1 MSRAIALMGESG
13 SGKTTSLR
21 TLDPKDT
28 YYIDCDG
35 KGLNWKGWRKQYN
48 AENKNYM
55 VSDNQADILARIEN
69 IATKGKHIHNIV
81 IDTINSIMVAD
92 ERRRINEKGYDKWSD
107 LAWAVYDICVNASRY
122 RDDLN
127 IIVLAHVQVDTDE
140 VTGEKF
146 CRILTNGKKLNK
158 IGLEKYF
165 STVLYSKCVD
175 GKYIFETK
183 ANNSTAKTPFGAF
196 ESDTIPNDMAA
207 VLKALE
213 DF

>member
-1 MSRAIALMGESG
+1 MSKAILIMGESG

-21 TLDPKDT
+21 TLDPKET

-35 KGLNWKGWRKQYN
+35 KGLNWKGWRKQYSE
-48 AENKNYM
+48 AAKNYM
-55 VSDNQADILARIEN
+55 RCDDQADILARIEN
-69 IATKGKHIHNIV
+69 INAKGTHIHNIV
-81 IDTINSIMVAD
+81 IDTINSIMIAD
-92 ERRRINEKGYDKWSD
+92 ERRRTKEKGYDKWAD
-107 LAWAVYDICVNASRY
+107 LAWAVYDICVKASSF

-140 VTGEKF
+140 ITGDKF
-146 CRILTNGKKLNK
+146 CRVLTNGKKLNK

-175 GKYIFETK
+175 GRYVFETK
-183 ANNSTAKTPFGAF
+183 ANNSTAKAPFGAF
-196 ESDTIPNDMAA
+196 DSDTVDNDMGM

>member
-1 MSRAIALMGESG
+1 MSKAIVIMGESG

-81 IDTINSIMVAD
+81 IDTINSIMLAD